1 MSSKGNK
8 SAREILEFIYGK
20 HCFIHQGIMKLN
32 PPKPR
37 KNKYRGKCIA
47 NQLTYHH
54 IIPKSL
60 GGKADLENGG
70 LVCRSCHEW
79 LEQLSEQKRRIVNEE
94 LIEYKRQIDIGKIP
108 KISINIAE
116 ITTEGVQQVNVMNFE
131 EFGEIE
137 IIPAYDTTPE
147 DREKYQKY
155 LTERRKRELS
165 KNKWKNSLKVETNP
179 VNVQK
184 ILTEQQKKEQ
194 QKIFEDN
201 LREMRY

>member
-184 ILTEQQKKEQ
+184 ILTEQQKKNNKKSL
-194 QKIFEDN
+194 KII
-201 LREMRY
+201 

>member
-1 MSSKGNK
+1 
-8 SAREILEFIYGK
+8 
-20 HCFIHQGIMKLN
+20 
-32 PPKPR
+32 
-37 KNKYRGKCIA
+37 
-47 NQLTYHH
+47 
-54 IIPKSL
+54 
-60 GGKADLENGG
+60 
-70 LVCRSCHEW
+70 
-79 LEQLSEQKRRIVNEE
+79 
-94 LIEYKRQIDIGKIP
+94 
-108 KISINIAE
+108 
-116 ITTEGVQQVNVMNFE
+116 MNFE